1 MASTIS
7 VAFFHALAPD
17 HWMPFAAIGR
27 AQKWSNLKLLFITFI
42 SGLGHVGI
50 SVIFS
55 VIGIVLGFTLDKLHK
70 FEGGRGSIALWL
82 LIGFGIAYMLWGIKQ
97 AHSHTHDDID
107 KEKLKKQTVSIW
119 IMFAVVVLGPC
130 EPLIPLAFLGYNFGW
145 PGIISVSI
153 VFSLVTLIMM
163 LAQSLLAYKGIQLI
177 SSQITEKYAHAFA
190 GLVIALTGGLV
201 MVLGI

>member
-1 MASTIS
+1 MASTLSI
-7 VAFFHALAPD
+7 AFFHALAPD

-27 AQKWSNLKLLFITFI
+27 AQKWPMSKLMFITFI

-50 SVIFS
+50 SIIFS
-55 VIGIVLGFTLDKLHK
+55 VIGIALGFTLDKLHK

-97 AHSHTHDDID
+97 AHSHDHDNID
-107 KEKLKKQTVSIW
+107 KEKLKKQAVSVW

-130 EPLIPLAFLGYNFGW
+130 EPLVPLAFLGYNFGW
-145 PGIISVSI
+145 VGIISVS
-153 VFSLVTLIMM
+153 VAFSLVTLSMM
-163 LAQSLLAYKGIQLI
+163 LLQSFLAFKGIQLI
-177 SSQITEKYAHAFA
+177 NVHLAEKYSHALA
-190 GLVIALTGGLV
+190 GLVIALTGVLV